1 MKLVLKREASKN
13 YGTFGTLTLANG
25 KQFDTLEL
33 PDKDNKRQISCIPK
47 GTYQCKI
54 VNSAKFGLVY
64 GVCGV
69 PNRIAI
75 LIHAGNYG
83 GDIEKGYR
91 TDIQGCILLGKAR
104 GTLNN
109 QPVVTSSK
117 VALKEFM
124 TELNGEPFEL
134 LIK

>member
-1 MKLVLKREASKN
+1 MKLTLTREQSRD
-13 YGTFGTLTLANG
+13 YGTFGTITLPDG
-25 KQFDTLEL
+25 KTFYTLEL
-33 PDKDNKRQISCIPK
+33 PDKDNKRQVSCIPK
-47 GTYQCKI
+47 GSYQCRI
-54 VNSAKFGLVY
+54 VNSAKFGKVY

-91 TDIQGCILLGKAR
+91 TDIQGCILLGKAK
-104 GTLNN
+104 GNLNN
-109 QPVVTSSK
+109 QPVVTSSR

-124 TELNGEPFEL
+124 TDLNNEPFEL